1 MKTSKLLGIVIAL
14 QVLLLI
20 GQWVAPSASVARA
33 DVPLS
38 NPSERQLAMVDE
50 LKTLTDQLDLRS
62 GRKHLEATQNSMNRL
77 TAVMDQLSK
86 EFQEMKRSDPA
97 LTRQALLNSP
107 AGPTTR

>member
-14 QVLLLI
+14 QILLLV

-50 LKTLTDQLDLRS
+50 LRTLNGKMDKLISLLQS
-62 GRKHLEATQNSMNRL
+62 GSLEVKVAK
-77 TAVMDQLSK
+77 DK
-86 EFQEMKRSDPA
+86 K
-97 LTRQALLNSP
+97 
-107 AGPTTR
+107 

>member
-20 GQWVAPSASVARA
+20 GQWVAPTTGVARA

-50 LKTLTDQLDLRS
+50 LKTLNGKMDRLISLLQS
-62 GRKHLEATQNSMNRL
+62 GSVEVKVAKN
-77 TAVMDQLSK
+77 DK
-86 EFQEMKRSDPA
+86 DKK
-97 LTRQALLNSP
+97 
-107 AGPTTR
+107 